1 MKRDSNKE
9 KVTPMRTF
17 LRASKTSVKSK
28 HLTALLA
35 AGITIL
41 LAAPAGACPPVTS
54 SRTNAQSDPVVRD
67 HRTPPAVRDH
77 RAAAPVVR
85 DHRDRE
91 RMTGSEVRKQTYV
104 VDGRRVAVT
113 QSARTKKVVPA
124 ATYNGGGMLGGG
136 R

>member
-17 LRASKTSVKSK
+17 LRTFKTSVKSK
-28 HLTALLA
+28 HLYALLA
-35 AGITIL
+35 AGIIVL
-41 LAAPAGACPPVTS
+41 LAAPANACPP
-54 SRTNAQSDPVVRD
+54 SRTNARSEPVVRD
-67 HRTPPAVRDH
+67 HRTPPA
-77 RAAAPVVR
+77 R

>member
-17 LRASKTSVKSK
+17 LRTFKTSVKSK
-28 HLTALLA
+28 HLYA
-35 AGITIL
+35 
-41 LAAPAGACPPVTS
+41 LAAPANACPPDS
-54 SRTNAQSDPVVRD
+54 PSRTNARSEPVVRD

-77 RAAAPVVR
+77 RAAGPVVR

>member
-17 LRASKTSVKSK
+17 LRTFKTSVKSK
-28 HLTALLA
+28 HLYALLA
-35 AGITIL
+35 AGIIVL
-41 LAAPAGACPPVTS
+41 LAAPANACPP
-54 SRTNAQSDPVVRD
+54 SRTNARSEPVVRD

-77 RAAAPVVR
+77 RAAGPVVR